1 MSINDIFGP
10 DQAELDEITAA
21 NRVGARIRKIRLANN
36 MSQGDLGEMVG
47 LNGDRVQ
54 KYENGARKPKLD
66 MIRKFATALGVN
78 PLALTDPVSASDIGV
93 MYALFEMEEL
103 YDLKITRMD
112 NRLALIF
119 GDGKRGGL
127 NDYLI
132 EWERMYCQVEKD
144 VKSAGT
150 KEECAKIIKNYNY
163 WKWTF
168 PDSIEYQA
176 EQEQKERRKNEIKD
190 QMEQLRKELSELEDD
205 E

>member
-1 MSINDIFGP
+1 MSISDMFGP
-10 DQAELDEITAA
+10 DQSELDESTAA

-36 MSQGDLGEMVG
+36 LSQGEFGEMVG

-66 MIRKFATALGVN
+66 MIKKIASALGVE
-78 PLALTDPVSASDIGV
+78 PLALTDPVIASDIGV

-103 YDLKITRMD
+103 FDLKITRLD

-127 NDYLI
+127 NDYLG

-150 KEECAKIIKNYNY
+150 KEECAQIIRNYNY
-163 WKWTF
+163 WKWNF
-168 PDSIEYQA
+168 PHSIEYQA
-176 EQEQKERRKNEIKD
+176 EQEQKERRKTEIKD